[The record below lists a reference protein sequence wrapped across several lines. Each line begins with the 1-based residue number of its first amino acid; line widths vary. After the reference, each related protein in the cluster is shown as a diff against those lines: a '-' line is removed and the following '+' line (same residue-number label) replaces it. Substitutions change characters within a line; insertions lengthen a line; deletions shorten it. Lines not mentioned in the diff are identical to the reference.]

1 MARSKRVAARA
12 TAGGVRVLD
21 RLRAPACYSAFH
33 HQSVDDGPQLSRGD
47 RRVNHYHRDALVR
60 AAECTVVIAA
70 ADQHD
75 NRVR

>member
-1 MARSKRVAARA
+1 MNPERTSP
-12 TAGGVRVLD
+12 TLD
-21 RLRAPACYSAFH
+21 P
-33 HQSVDDGPQLSRGD
+33 DGLNNGD
-47 RRVNHYHRDALVR
+47 SPNHYHRDALVR